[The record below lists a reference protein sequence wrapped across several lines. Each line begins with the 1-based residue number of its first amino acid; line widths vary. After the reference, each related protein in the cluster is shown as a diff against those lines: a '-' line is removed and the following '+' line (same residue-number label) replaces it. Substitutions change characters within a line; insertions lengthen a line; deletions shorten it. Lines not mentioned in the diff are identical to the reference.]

1 MLVVAI
7 LTLSLSLMSR
17 RFVLMSAWGRLL
29 ARALFHLETGGLHHL
44 CPLIGVLNDE
54 FRELCLR
61 AYKLIGSEI
70 GETRLDRRVG
80 ERGVGFLVE
89 SLKDF
94 RGRARW
100 RADSHP
106 PDPPDHVEAWKRFTD
121 RRHIGQSGPTL
132 RAGYGK
138 RLEFAGL
145 HHR

>member
-1 MLVVAI
+1 
-7 LTLSLSLMSR
+7 MS
-17 RFVLMSAWGRLL
+17 VWGRLV
-29 ARALFHLETGGLHHL
+29 ARALFHLQAGGLHHL

-70 GETRLDRRVG
+70 GKTRLDRRVG
-80 ERGVGFLVE
+80 ERGVGFLFE

-100 RADSHP
+100 RADS
-106 PDPPDHVEAWKRFTD
+106 DPPDHFEAWKRFTD

-132 RAGYGK
+132 RGGYGK
-138 RLEFAGL
+138 RLARAGL
-145 HHR
+145 NVWS

>member
-7 LTLSLSLMSR
+7 LTLSYSLMSR

-29 ARALFHLETGGLHHL
+29 ARALFHLEAGGLHHL
-44 CPLIGVLNDE
+44 CTLIGVLNDE

-100 RADSHP
+100 RADSN
-106 PDPPDHVEAWKRFTD
+106 PPDHFEAWKSLTC
-121 RRHIGQSGPTL
+121 RRYIGQRGQTL
-132 RAGYGK
+132 RGGYDK
-138 RLEFAGL
+138 RLELAGL
-145 HHR
+145 HLW